1 MILVA
6 APANDRID
14 HYNIQE
20 VGNCFYT
27 DIAINLMW
35 SLQIGYKSCMLVWV
49 VQVNSVFD
57 YKGIWLTIL

>member
-6 APANDRID
+6 APATDRID

-27 DIAINLMW
+27 DIVINLMW
-35 SLQIGYKSCMLVWV
+35 SLQIGYNHECWCE
-49 VQVNSVFD
+49 
-57 YKGIWLTIL
+57 